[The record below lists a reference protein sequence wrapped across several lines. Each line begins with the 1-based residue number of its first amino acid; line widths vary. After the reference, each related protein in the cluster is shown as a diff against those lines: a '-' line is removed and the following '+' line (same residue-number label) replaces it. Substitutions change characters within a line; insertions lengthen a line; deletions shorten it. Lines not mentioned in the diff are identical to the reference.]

1 MRSFAIQNTEKE
13 KANMTE
19 ELKSTLG
26 EVTSQMRSYIRNAL
40 DLPSNVTVS
49 VNFVDKANRT
59 I

>member
-1 MRSFAIQNTEKE
+1 
-13 KANMTE
+13 MTE
-19 ELKSTLG
+19 EMKSTLG
-26 EVTSQMRSYIRNAL
+26 EVTSQMRAYIRNAL